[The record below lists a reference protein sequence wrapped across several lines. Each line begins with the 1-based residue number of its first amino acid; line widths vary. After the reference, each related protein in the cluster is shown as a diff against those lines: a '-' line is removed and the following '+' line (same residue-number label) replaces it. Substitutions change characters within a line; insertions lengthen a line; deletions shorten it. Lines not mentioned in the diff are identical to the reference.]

1 MQANG
6 HNPPHKGVLPTLK
19 RAVLAASQYV
29 GLLGRPWPGLNLPVR
44 VQYGPTPPSARS
56 LLGETEAPDSLPGI
70 HGALSLLC
78 DACTS
83 LEWQIVRRRDP
94 REGTEIIT
102 NLPAAQTLA
111 DWPLYEKWSWLYSGL
126 LAGNGVAEVTRD
138 GRGAPE
144 KLVVFPAPRV
154 AFRLYDN
161 GKLNLLLVPP
171 TMGQAREVPHTAC
184 AHLKYRPVGYD
195 ERIGISP
202 VLLASGTID
211 LLLQHRRMVQSTMR
225 NASRP
230 SGYLTTDHK
239 IDTHQAELVR
249 ERWDRIHG
257 GTGTGGTAVLEEGLK
272 YETVQLNDLQAL
284 AHEATARMGI
294 GDCARLYGIPPSL
307 LLGTEQNRA
316 TATEDRRRLL
326 NFAVAPLSRL
336 CEDALGAA
344 LLTTEQRH
352 QGYSAHLDTSE
363 LMLGQ
368 GVELAETVSKLL
380 NSGAVSLNE
389 ARRRLG
395 LAAVPNGDILRSP
408 TNTWPLAA
416 WAEATPASGSGNEG
430 NGEASIRAALNGHH
444 AGHATLK
451 LLTNDWKLDQER

>member
-1 MQANG
+1 MQG

-44 VQYGPTPPSARS
+44 VQYGPTPNART
-56 LLGETEAPDSLPGI
+56 LLGATEGPDSLPGVI
-70 HGALSLLC
+70 GALSLLC

-83 LEWQIVRRRDP
+83 LEWQIVRRQDP
-94 REGTEIIT
+94 AKGTEIIT
-102 NLPAAQTLA
+102 DLPAARVLA
-111 DWPLYEKWSWLYSGL
+111 DWPIYEKWSWLYSGL
-126 LAGNGVAEVTRD
+126 LAGNGVAELTRD

-144 KLVVFPAPRV
+144 RLTVYPAPRV

-161 GKLNLLLVPP
+161 GRLSLLLVPP
-171 TMGQAREVPHTAC
+171 TMGQAREVAHTTC

-211 LLLQHRRMVQSTMR
+211 LLLQHRRMVQATMR

-230 SGYLTTDHK
+230 SGYLKTDQK
-239 IDTHQAELVR
+239 MDERIADRIR

-257 GTGTGGTAVLEEGLK
+257 GDGTGGTAVLEQGLE
-272 YETVQLNDLQAL
+272 YETVALNDLQAL

-336 CEDALGAA
+336 CEDALGSA

-352 QGYSAHLDTSE
+352 QGYSVHLDTSE

-368 GVELAETVSKLL
+368 GAELGDTISKIL
-380 NSGAVSLNE
+380 NSGAISLNE